1 LKKFPHTVQ
10 LHRKYAG
17 DGLVVMS
24 LDIMPDEWQEKEK
37 VLKFLTEKEATF
49 PNYIFL
55 DRRQKIDDWTDRHE
69 AYSTPALVVFDR
81 NGKRV
86 PPPAGHTP
94 EEEEAFVRKLLG
106 K

>member
-1 LKKFPHTVQ
+1 MQ

-24 LDIMPDEWQEKEK
+24 LDVMPDEWQEKDK
-37 VLKFLTEKEATF
+37 VLKFLAEKEATF

-55 DRRQKIDDWTDRHE
+55 DRRQKVDDWTDRHE
-69 AYSTPALVVFDR
+69 AYATPALVVFDR

-86 PPPAGHTP
+86 RVPPEVNTP
-94 EEEEAFVRKLLG
+94 EEEEEFVKKLLAG
-106 K
+106 